1 MKDFV
6 LNYTEHVIE
15 HVIFI
20 LVFFMMVIG
29 LYLGYLMTY
38 QIYLEFKLLI
48 IDYKIKKI
56 MRRLKDAPNKDI

>member
-20 LVFFMMVIG
+20 LVLFMAVIG

-56 MRRLKDAPNKDI
+56 MRRLKDAK